1 MLSSLANRLSAA
13 WSFPL
18 RHPAAVF
25 APAAVYAVLHA
36 VEDFV
41 AGAGA
46 ARQGA
51 ALVVAFA
58 GLAVIVLAVTAW
70 LRAAFGA
77 PRAAG
82 PAGLALDRTTVQVA
96 IALVLAALLA
106 VTTAAIGFFGVL
118 LLVGGMTIAARDRA
132 GLLAQDAPNE
142 LVNVFEY
149 FNLFERAVS
158 LGAMALWLV
167 VSLWLAARLTPALP
181 ATFADGRVR
190 VLSIWPASR
199 GRAPGIVLAS
209 LLAAL
214 PGGLPVWAF
223 GLLAPAAGPVLS
235 GALQAFAGV
244 ALIAAPL
251 IALWSADHLEWMQR
265 QDADAS
271 PGT

>member
-1 MLSSLANRLSAA
+1 MLSSLANRLLAA

-25 APAAVYAVLHA
+25 APAAVYALLHA
-36 VEDFV
+36 LQDFV
-41 AGAGA
+41 AGEGA
-46 ARQGA
+46 ARQA
-51 ALVVAFA
+51 SALVLSFA

-82 PAGLALDRTTVQVA
+82 PAGVSLDRTAVQVA

-132 GLLAQDAPNE
+132 GLLAEDAPNE

-149 FNLFERAVS
+149 FTLFERAVS

-167 VSLWLAARLTPALP
+167 LSLWLAARLTPALP

-199 GRAPGIVLAS
+199 GRAPAIVAAS

-214 PGGLPVWAF
+214 PGGVLVWLLGLTAPV
-223 GLLAPAAGPVLS
+223 AGPILS
-235 GALQAFAGV
+235 GALQGFAGV
-244 ALIAAPL
+244 AFIAAPL
-251 IALWSADHLEWMQR
+251 IALWSADHMAWMESLE
-265 QDADAS
+265 AEPAA
-271 PGT
+271 GT